1 MDPANH
7 QRKRLPTNLIYF
19 LMDCHERDLMKLP
32 PVQASH
38 RSAKSLVARGFLK
51 RGEYTDGKSE
61 PFTGAFITPEGITFL
76 DELIKKFP
84 P

>member
-1 MDPANH
+1 MNTVGH
-7 QRKRLPTNLIYF
+7 HRKRLPTNLIYF

-32 PVQASH
+32 PVQASN

-51 RGEYTDGKSE
+51 TGEYTDGKLE
-61 PFTGAFITPEGITFL
+61 PFTGAYITHAGVSFL
-76 DELIKKFP
+76 DELINKFP